1 MANLK
6 QMVSNVKAR
15 YKSWEDGSKER
26 ERKKL
31 DKIQGQRAREAL
43 KHIYKME
50 RARRKYELEEQLL
63 KIKVTELKRKH
74 AESQAK
80 KLSSGSILGSLFSDQ
95 PKRKKRR

>member
-26 ERKKL
+26 QRKKL
-31 DKIQGQRAREAL
+31 DKIQGKRAREAL
-43 KHIYKME
+43 QHIYKME
-50 RARRKYELEEQLL
+50 RARRKLELEEQLT
-63 KIKVTELKRKH
+63 KIKIMELRKKQ
-74 AESQAK
+74 AEAK
-80 KLSSGSILGSLFSDQ
+80 TRRLGGGSMLSSLFSEQ